1 MRVSDEMAKLVF
13 AAAAFILAAMAMV
26 VFVWRDTRP
35 RKDTWQTIVRRE
47 LPTPP
52 ERKRHTRSFEHRHY
66 DVRDH
71 EDEREP

>member
-1 MRVSDEMAKLVF
+1 MAKLIF
-13 AAAAFILAAMAMV
+13 AAVAFILTAMAMV
-26 VFVWRDTRP
+26 LLVWRDRRP
-35 RKDTWQTIVRRE
+35 RADTWQTIVRNE

-52 ERKRHTRSFEHRHY
+52 ERRKHQRSFEHRHY